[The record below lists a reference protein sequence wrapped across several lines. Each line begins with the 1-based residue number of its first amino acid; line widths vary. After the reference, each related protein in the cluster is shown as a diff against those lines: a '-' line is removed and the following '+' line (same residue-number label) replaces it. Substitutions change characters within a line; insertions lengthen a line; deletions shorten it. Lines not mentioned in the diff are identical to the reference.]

1 MKTGNCRRQHQTA
14 AGGLYSVTGEM
25 IMRFTI
31 LPVFLI
37 GVTLSGQV
45 SMKGGGNETSAIPL
59 STGDRPGIEAGPVT
73 LASGFNNSES
83 SRQVYKVSVQ

>member
-1 MKTGNCRRQHQTA
+1 
-14 AGGLYSVTGEM
+14 
-25 IMRFTI
+25 MRFAI

-45 SMKGGGNETSAIPL
+45 SMKDGDNETSAIPL
-59 STGDRPGIEAGPVT
+59 STGDRPGIEAGPET

-83 SRQVYKVSVQ
+83 SRQVYNVSVQ